1 MRRIE
6 GMRTASDSPHRRVSE
21 ISSFQQK
28 TRLNEKGG
36 GLFFSLSGFLSAD
49 LQPRFWF
56 SPRHRAFVANI
67 PLRVV
72 PRLMVIC
79 IQAALRPF

>member
-6 GMRTASDSPHRRVSE
+6 EMRTASDSLNRRVSE

-36 GLFFSLSGFLSAD
+36 GLFFSLSAFL
-49 LQPRFWF
+49 
-56 SPRHRAFVANI
+56 
-67 PLRVV
+67 
-72 PRLMVIC
+72 C
-79 IQAALRPF
+79 T